1 MVVVV
6 VIIAMLLLNSVFA
19 AYELAL
25 ASVRI
30 ERLRAL
36 CEQHRHG
43 ARAAVAMKS
52 RIEGSLAVVQVG
64 ITLVGAIAAATG
76 GATSEEFISP
86 WFRDLF
92 GISES
97 WADFW
102 AIAAM
107 VVPLS
112 AITIVV
118 GELIPKVFA
127 LKNAEWVCCML
138 SPTMRLFALAMYP
151 AVWLF
156 ETVTMTLVALVERL
170 TPRPHHDLQTGLH
183 ELRAQVSLLRASKVI
198 GVQEERIILQASRL
212 SGMRVRDIM
221 LPVEDIVMLV
231 STAPLSEN
239 LVTAHLDLHTRF
251 PVTTR
256 KGDRQSIVGYVTFK
270 EMILLAKT
278 HPGNPVL
285 TEITRPLI
293 SLSADLPVSEALR
306 RMLAEHLHLA
316 LVRDNDDEVVGMLTQ
331 EDVFEELFGD
341 IEDEFDRLPRYVSP
355 AGNQWVVGGGTPLSR
370 LRDVLRRPDLGSGL
384 PASMSLSDWITE
396 NGERKLRGGDTVHRD
411 GLTILVRK
419 VRRRRVTEALLE
431 PQRAGDGAAAAA
443 RMAHEQPAS

>member
-1 MVVVV
+1 LIVVL
-6 VIIAMLLLNSVFA
+6 IIVAMLLLNSIFA

-25 ASVRI
+25 ASVRV

-36 CEQHRHG
+36 AEHRRYG
-43 ARAAVAMKS
+43 ANAAVAMKS
-52 RIEGSLAVVQVG
+52 RIEASLAVVQVG

-76 GATSEEFISP
+76 GASSEEFISP
-86 WFRDLF
+86 YFRDRF
-92 GISES
+92 GISER

-112 AITIVV
+112 AVTIVV

-127 LKNAEWVCCML
+127 LKNAEWVCCIL
-138 SPTMRLFALAMYP
+138 SPTMRFFALAVYP

-156 ETVTMTLVALVERL
+156 ETVTTTLISLVERIA
-170 TPRPHHDLQTGLH
+170 PRPRHDLQTGLH

-198 GVQEERIILQASRL
+198 GVQEEQIILQASRL
-212 SGMRVRDIM
+212 SGMKVRDIM

-231 STAPLSEN
+231 SDSPLSEN

-251 PVTTR
+251 PVASR
-256 KGDRQSIVGYVTFK
+256 KGDPQSIVGYVTFK

-278 HPGNPVL
+278 HPGNPML

-293 SLSADLPVSEALR
+293 SLTADLPVSESLR

-316 LVRDNDDEVVGMLTQ
+316 LVRDSDDQVVGMVTQ

-355 AGNQWVVGGGTPLSR
+355 AGHQWVVGGGTPLSR
-370 LRDVLRRPDLGSGL
+370 LREVLKRPDLATGVS
-384 PASMSLSDWITE
+384 ANTSLSDWITD
-396 NGERKLRGGDTVHRD
+396 NGERRLRGGDTVQSD
-411 GLTILVRK
+411 GLTVLVRK
-419 VRRRRVTEALLE
+419 VRRKRVTEALLE
-431 PQRAGDGAAAAA
+431 PRHQ
-443 RMAHEQPAS
+443 